1 MAFSTKFVLEIK
13 REKSAFWNISNSDVK
28 RKILKSAKK
37 VIFKKSGLSQ
47 EQKCAFSDFLIF
59 FTFYVFGNAWEL
71 MKLWQKEIKPL
82 HRYCPTATGTSVSI
96 KFVLEVK
103 VKNSVFRNIS
113 SSGVC

>member
-1 MAFSTKFVLEIK
+1 MCFL
-13 REKSAFWNISNSDVK
+13 RLSN
-28 RKILKSAKK
+28 
-37 VIFKKSGLSQ
+37 
-47 EQKCAFSDFLIF
+47 F
-59 FTFYVFGNAWEL
+59 FYLLCLWQCVRTPKL